1 LKLNKSL
8 YGAPQAGRNWNRDIN
23 NYIISLGFKSFTKDP
38 CIYIKIADDMK
49 VIICLYV
56 DDLLICARDND
67 IIMKIKY
74 DLGRKY
80 KLNDLGNVTKFL
92 GMRFRQYND
101 RLEIDLDDYIDK
113 MLKRFNMTD
122 CIPCNMPASTSLIL
136 SRAQCPSTEE
146 ECSAMSNVPY
156 RELVGSLLFAATTII
171 PEISTIVS
179 KLAEFMTNPG
189 HIHWNEAK
197 KVLRYLKYIKGNK
210 FIMRKTMRNTSDKY
224 ALYGYV
230 DADWAADRDNRRSRA
245 GYVFKLGQSIVSW
258 TSTLEPT
265 VALSSAE
272 SELMAA
278 TLAAKQ
284 AIYLRDLLKFL
295 GHIQLEPTILFE
307 DNTACIRLS
316 KHSEFHKRTK
326 HIDIRWFYI
335 REKFI
340 SNEINL
346 IKIASHDN
354 VADLFTKIVNFSS
367 FQYLSSKLYDY
378 YRP

>member
-1 LKLNKSL
+1 
-8 YGAPQAGRNWNRDIN
+8 
-23 NYIISLGFKSFTKDP
+23 
-38 CIYIKIADDMK
+38 
-49 VIICLYV
+49 
-56 DDLLICARDND
+56 
-67 IIMKIKY
+67 
-74 DLGRKY
+74 
-80 KLNDLGNVTKFL
+80 
-92 GMRFRQYND
+92 
-101 RLEIDLDDYIDK
+101 
-113 MLKRFNMTD
+113 
-122 CIPCNMPASTSLIL
+122 
-136 SRAQCPSTEE
+136 
-146 ECSAMSNVPY
+146 
-156 RELVGSLLFAATTII
+156 
-171 PEISTIVS
+171 
-179 KLAEFMTNPG
+179 
-189 HIHWNEAK
+189 
-197 KVLRYLKYIKGNK
+197 
-210 FIMRKTMRNTSDKY
+210 
-224 ALYGYV
+224 
-230 DADWAADRDNRRSRA
+230 
-245 GYVFKLGQSIVSW
+245 
-258 TSTLEPT
+258 
-265 VALSSAE
+265 
-272 SELMAA
+272 MAA